1 MRVQPWKPT
10 WQPVVALIG
19 MSRHSALSALRTVS
33 KKTPHSFA
41 VQLASLIVGSALIG
55 VAVALLVE
63 ARLGLAPYD
72 VLASGLSRRGV
83 LSLGQASWLIAAG
96 FTLVA
101 IMLGRRPSAWGIA
114 YVFLN
119 GLAIDAASEILRE
132 PSSMLLRIAF
142 VPAGIL
148 AMAAGINV
156 VLHSGTTGGPFDLLV
171 AAGEDRGI
179 SALKV
184 RYILDIGVLLSG
196 VAIGGAFGPATVVYG
211 ALMGFTIVSG
221 SQALADHRRG
231 RKIRAADEAREPRR
245 VRMKQGRRIA
255 YQSSASTD
263 CERPVVAK
271 IRRPIMQIVSST
283 NNTTQ
288 RRTAAKHP
296 PYDEEPDHD
305 DDHEYPPVYDIHNDP
320 TPTA

>member
-1 MRVQPWKPT
+1 MRVRSSRPT
-10 WQPVVALIG
+10 WRPVVARIG
-19 MSRHSALSALRTVS
+19 MSRHSALSALRGVS
-33 KKTPHSFA
+33 TKAPHSFV
-41 VQLASLIVGSALIG
+41 VQALSLIIGSSLIG

-72 VLASGLSRRGV
+72 VLASSLSHGGV

-101 IMLGRRPSAWGIA
+101 IMLGRRPSGWGIT

-132 PSSMLLRIAF
+132 PSSMVLRLAF

-184 RYILDIGVLLSG
+184 RYGLDVGVLLSG
-196 VAIGGAFGPATVVYG
+196 IALGGAFGPATVVYG

-231 RKIRAADEAREPRR
+231 RAIRAEDEARQPSR
-245 VRMKQGRRIA
+245 VRLKRGHRTEFETSVTAA
-255 YQSSASTD
+255 YD
-263 CERPVVAK
+263 RPAAADMH
-271 IRRPIMQIVSST
+271 RPIMQIAST
-283 NNTTQ
+283 TASPVQ
-288 RRTAAKHP
+288 RRTAAHHP
-296 PYDEEPDHD
+296 PYDQEPDHD
-305 DDHEYPPVYDIHNDP
+305 EDHEYPPVYDRHDDP
-320 TPTA
+320 TPTT